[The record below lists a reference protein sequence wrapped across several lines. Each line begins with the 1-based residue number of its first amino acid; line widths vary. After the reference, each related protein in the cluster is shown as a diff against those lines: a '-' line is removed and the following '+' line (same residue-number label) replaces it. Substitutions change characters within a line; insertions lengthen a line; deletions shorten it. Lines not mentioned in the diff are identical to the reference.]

1 MQQEEGQSGLGL
13 VGTQISFIPKDKLCR
28 ETDDNT
34 AQEKASSSL
43 GWVGRCGGETPT
55 QPRSNSGNMTFTQY
69 KHNALQPQCN
79 Q

>member
-43 GWVGRCGGETPT
+43 G
-55 QPRSNSGNMTFTQY
+55 
-69 KHNALQPQCN
+69 
-79 Q
+79 